1 MFAFSGQ
8 ITSAA
13 KILSIYTF
21 MKEIRLV
28 VTEKRGFV
36 SGDESKLKR
45 QIRIFEFYFRTIT
58 LLLSRFKEQEK
69 QIIHL
74 NLRQKY

>member
-13 KILSIYTF
+13 KSLPICTF

-45 QIRIFEFYFRTIT
+45 QIRNFEFYFRTIT